1 MAQPLH
7 LAPATPAMNRHG
19 TQRRTRGFTLI
30 EMMIVVVIVGV
41 LATLAVVGY
50 RKIVQSAHV
59 SEATGM
65 VHNIRVAQEA
75 YHAETQSYANVSA
88 SITSWYPATPVHDK
102 QVGWGAACGGSCA
115 SNMDW
120 SMLPVRVDGPVLFG
134 YATVAGTPAT
144 NPPASVVYLNA
155 NASVPQN
162 LTTDWYVIAAAGDLD
177 NTSTTGTLVVGG
189 SWTNQIAVLNE
200 GQ

>member
-1 MAQPLH
+1 MK
-7 LAPATPAMNRHG
+7 RHVSL
-19 TQRRTRGFTLI
+19 RRSRGFTLI

-50 RKIVQSAHV
+50 RKIVESAHV

-75 YHAETQSYANVSA
+75 YHSETQSYADIST
-88 SITSWYPATPVHDK
+88 SMTSWYPATPVHGI
-102 QVGWGAACGGSCA
+102 QTGWGASCGGKCN

-134 YATVAGTPAT
+134 YATRAGTPAT
-144 NPPASVVYLNA
+144 NPQTPITYLNA
-155 NASVPQN
+155 NATVPQG
-162 LTTDWYVIAAAGDLD
+162 LTTDWYLIAAGGDLD
-177 NTSTTGTLVVGG
+177 SSPTTGTLVVAS
-189 SWTNQIAVLNE
+189 SWTNQLSVLNE

>member
-1 MAQPLH
+1 MARPLH
-7 LAPATPAMNRHG
+7 FASAAEPMNRHVNH
-19 TQRRTRGFTLI
+19 RRLRGFTLV
-30 EMMIVVVIVGV
+30 EMMIVVVIVGI

-50 RKIVQSAHV
+50 RKIVESAHV

-88 SITSWYPATPVHDK
+88 LITSWYPATPVHGI
-102 QVGWGAACGGSCA
+102 QTGWGVACGGKCQA
-115 SNMDW
+115 GMDW

-144 NPPASVVYLNA
+144 NPPASVAYQNA
-155 NASVPQN
+155 TAVVPQN

-177 NTSTTGTLVVGG
+177 SSITTGTLVVGS
-189 SWTNQIAVLNE
+189 SWTNQISVLNE